1 MGLTT
6 VSRRLLW
13 PALRVVFMAASL
25 HFCCCGLPLLA
36 RESAPMPAADELD
49 SADSD
54 AQAPRDIPLPRASID
69 QSSEAP
75 HHSEAAEDH
84 RAVEES
90 APMPTHAPSPELA
103 DEGPSVPKSVKVNSS
118 HHDRS
123 HEAIPETPPEST
135 PDENDTV
142 GGGDITNS
150 GPFAAT
156 FDDLPPPAGVKIDAA
171 AFNGVQPGKTTT
183 EELIQLW
190 GEGKVASEPGAE
202 NVRSYKLESFPRI
215 DVTLNDNVVKS
226 IVVQLAKPLS
236 IAVLAKQLQ
245 IADVRPV
252 NIPDETGQPLG
263 QAYPE
268 RGVLLTYAPGG
279 KLVSHVSLE
288 KIDYESFVLRAE
300 MNLDTQCRRS
310 QADLEYVLQ
319 QQPQHARAHYLRAKL
334 LLSLARYDEALTAC
348 QSALA
353 ADENQPTYRL
363 LRCEILGCLGK
374 YDQAAQE
381 TKEVLTSA
389 NQDDLELKS
398 KSLCQLAQL
407 IADSP
412 AHDYKLALDQHLA
425 AIKAADQLAHDK
437 RATVRR
443 AAKLVLIDAHLGAA
457 NDIACGV
464 YGQKPQIVPKWI
476 DRATAF
482 AEDLINNESAD
493 PALRLRVAHGALAA
507 CAAAEGKIDPLP
519 WTRQALQ
526 QGKQLIAAA
535 NDPWRKHRLEW
546 ELGLALSDGLTAD
559 QLRGPAPMR
568 STMPRLRPP
577 ISKKAPKADAKIRKM
592 FSASAP
598 FITASAPCT
607 PCAAAITK
615 PPSAGTK
622 KHSHSWIGPSRPRNT
637 LSRGT
642 TANGS

>member
-1 MGLTT
+1 M
-6 VSRRLLW
+6 
-13 PALRVVFMAASL
+13 RVVFMAASL

-54 AQAPRDIPLPRASID
+54 AQAPRDIPLPRASIE
-69 QSSEAP
+69 QSSETP
-75 HHSEAAEDH
+75 HHSEAAEE
-84 RAVEES
+84 RSAVEES
-90 APMPTHAPSPELA
+90 APMPTNATSPELA
-103 DEGPSVPKSVKVNSS
+103 DEGPTVPKSVKVGSS
-118 HHDRS
+118 HHDRP
-123 HEAIPETPPEST
+123 HEAIPETPPASA

-142 GGGDITNS
+142 GGDDITNS

-236 IAVLAKQLQ
+236 TAVLAKQLQ

-334 LLSLARYDEALTAC
+334 LLSLRVTTRRSRLANRRWPPTKINRLTAC
-348 QSALA
+348 SAAKFLA
-353 ADENQPTYRL
+353 ALENTIKLPKRRK
-363 LRCEILGCLGK
+363 RC
-374 YDQAAQE
+374 
-381 TKEVLTSA
+381 
-389 NQDDLELKS
+389 
-398 KSLCQLAQL
+398 
-407 IADSP
+407 
-412 AHDYKLALDQHLA
+412 
-425 AIKAADQLAHDK
+425 
-437 RATVRR
+437 
-443 AAKLVLIDAHLGAA
+443 
-457 NDIACGV
+457 
-464 YGQKPQIVPKWI
+464 
-476 DRATAF
+476 
-482 AEDLINNESAD
+482 
-493 PALRLRVAHGALAA
+493 
-507 CAAAEGKIDPLP
+507 
-519 WTRQALQ
+519 
-526 QGKQLIAAA
+526 
-535 NDPWRKHRLEW
+535 
-546 ELGLALSDGLTAD
+546 
-559 QLRGPAPMR
+559 
-568 STMPRLRPP
+568 
-577 ISKKAPKADAKIRKM
+577 
-592 FSASAP
+592 
-598 FITASAPCT
+598 
-607 PCAAAITK
+607 
-615 PPSAGTK
+615 
-622 KHSHSWIGPSRPRNT
+622 
-637 LSRGT
+637 
-642 TANGS
+642 